1 MSVGTAS
8 RRGLQR
14 AIMWRMPSMD
24 EYLAG
29 LPGAQR
35 DALARVRAAVA
46 AAAPEAQEGE
56 SYGIPAFR
64 WAGKPL
70 LGLSASKA
78 HLSVHPF
85 SPAVVDGVR
94 DRLGGFKL
102 SKGTIRFSAE
112 QPLPDGVVEEL
123 VALRMREISPPG

>member
-1 MSVGTAS
+1 MC
-8 RRGLQR
+8 
-14 AIMWRMPSMD
+14 RMPTME
-24 EYLAG
+24 EYLSA
-29 LPGAQR
+29 LPDPQR
-35 DALARVRAAVA
+35 DALARVRRAVA
-46 AAAPEAQEGE
+46 AAAPDAEEGE

-85 SPAVVDGVR
+85 SPAVVDAVR
-94 DRLGGFKL
+94 DRLAGL
-102 SKGTIRFSAE
+102 SVSRGTIRFSAE

-123 VALRMREISPPG
+123 VALRMREISPPA